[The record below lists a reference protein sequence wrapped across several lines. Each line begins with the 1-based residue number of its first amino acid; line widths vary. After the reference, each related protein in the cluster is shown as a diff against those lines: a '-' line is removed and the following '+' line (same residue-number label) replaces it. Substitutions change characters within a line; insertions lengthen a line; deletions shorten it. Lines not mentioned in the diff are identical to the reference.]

1 MKSKL
6 ATTSLPVDTAQWGE
20 LMVSEA
26 VQRLEKVHSLIKGF
40 RLVSSDE
47 EGNGLGLII
56 LEGGRVFIP
65 VVAKDWKIEPIDTLI
80 YKHKNE
86 TKFAYLSERVLLNLL
101 VTSSVGVPVGPLRG
115 GRSDAAI
122 NMFTPAGGYGARVA
136 NPWSPFYSSTTAGV
150 KSASY
155 DEEFYDDWT
164 PSRVKTAFTL
174 SLLGN
179 EDYWLNNK
187 DISEV
192 VHNITK
198 PEPTQFGIVE
208 KTAGMENSYTLYST
222 RTPEGLQIDEEKLK
236 TLMNM
241 IEPDQRE
248 RTTKTASLFSGD
260 SVLFGQVLDRK
271 DMVFLKP
278 KFREEQRKEHSIY
291 RSSPQAEGV
300 YYVCGDPV
308 YYNPRTID
316 IDGEATDLKLIVG
329 QGYHAV
335 DTELNTSY
343 ENPHTVDSALLTRDS
358 LMKPSKGAYKVGDVI
373 VIYDRVNTTVTLP
386 MKVILPMRND
396 VGDLSM
402 KVQGLYGNPNPI
414 LIKFYNG
421 TNIVNRGTEVLF
433 PSSLSVIYKIP
444 ETTKDETDRGS
455 SFGVNGD
462 KIKSVSNIMVDITC
476 GAGGLFDIYED
487 NKFKKR
493 CKSKSE
499 LLYFLM
505 TSYSL
510 GLQQAKALG
519 HRIKFEKTVRMSLT
533 KKVVIPEKNTTRI
546 EPSMRVKEAL
556 RSLIG
561 LASGISR
568 AKFANAVDMVRL
580 RKTFDSVFTKMAA
593 AGDLSNGNTSG
604 AGYKP
609 TGSARAGESAESQV
623 GSQAGGSGK
632 GQLLQALLQNS
643 TPATRNT
650 QEIIDLLTFYA
661 LGQYKEEESL
671 KILIDIEESLKQVEN
686 SLAKTLLLSQLDRVP
701 GIDYSDAKLLLSD
714 IDGFLSRI
722 LSSKVLIKN
731 I

>member
-6 ATTSLPVDTAQWGE
+6 ATTSLPVDTSQWGE
-20 LMVSEA
+20 IMVSEA
-26 VQRLEKVHSLIKGF
+26 VQRLEKIHSLIKGF

-65 VVAKDWKIEPIDTLI
+65 VIAKDWKIEPIDILV

-101 VTSSVGVPVGPLRG
+101 VTSSVGVPVGPMRG

-150 KSASY
+150 KSASFE
-155 DEEFYDDWT
+155 DEFKDDWT

-187 DISEV
+187 NISEV
-192 VHNITK
+192 VHSITK
-198 PEPTQFGIVE
+198 PEPTNFGVLE
-208 KTAGMENSYTLYST
+208 KTANVEDSYTFYST
-222 RTPEGLQIDEEKLK
+222 RTPNGLQLNDDQLK
-236 TLMNM
+236 TLMNFM
-241 IEPDQRE
+241 EPDKKE
-248 RTTKTASLFSGD
+248 RASKTASLMGGD

-271 DMVFLKP
+271 DMIFLKP
-278 KFREEQRKEHSIY
+278 TFREEQRKERTAY
-291 RSSPQAEGV
+291 KSSPQAEGV
-300 YYVCGDPV
+300 YYVYGDPV
-308 YYNPRTID
+308 YYNPRTVD

-335 DTELNTSY
+335 DTGLDSFY
-343 ENPHTVDSALLTRDS
+343 ENPHTVDSVLLTKDS

-373 VIYDRVNTTVTLP
+373 VIYDRIHTTVTLP
-386 MKVILPMRND
+386 MKVLLPMRND
-396 VGDLSM
+396 IGELSM

-421 TNIVNRGTEVLF
+421 TNIVNKGNVVLY

-444 ETTKDETDRGS
+444 ETSKAEGNLIRNEGANVKA
-455 SFGVNGD
+455 VNN
-462 KIKSVSNIMVDITC
+462 VMVDITC
-476 GAGGLFDIYED
+476 GAGGLFDVYE
-487 NKFKKR
+487 NNQLKKR

-505 TSYSL
+505 TTYSL
-510 GLQQAKALG
+510 GLQQAKAIS
-519 HRIKFEKTVRMSLT
+519 HRVKYEKTVRIALT
-533 KKVVIPEKNTTRI
+533 KSVVIPEKNTTRV

-556 RSLIG
+556 KSLIG
-561 LASGISR
+561 LASGLSR
-568 AKFANAVDMVRL
+568 AKMANTLDMVGL
-580 RKTFDSVFTKMAA
+580 RKTFDNILTKMAA
-593 AGDLSNGNTSG
+593 AGDTSSGNSSG
-604 AGYKP
+604 GGYQA
-609 TGSARAGESAESQV
+609 TGAARAGESADAQV
-623 GSQAGGSGK
+623 MSQAGGSGK
-632 GQLLQALLQNS
+632 GQLLQSLLQNS
-643 TPATRNT
+643 TPSTRNT
-650 QEIIDLLTFYA
+650 QEVIDLLTFYA

-686 SLAKTLLLSQLDRVP
+686 SLAKTLLLAQLDRVP